1 MSANFSENVVPLG
14 DLKINPGKIGRIT
27 VTLYSLH

>member
-27 VTLYSLH
+27 ELR